1 MDNKTEDFSY
11 NQAINLVC
19 DQLRVLDITADIS
32 CRVKDPYS
40 ILEKLTRNSIKIK
53 ELTDIV
59 GFRIIVKEE
68 DECYTTLKFI
78 QKIYK
83 VIPGKYRDYID
94 KPKTNGYRSLHT
106 VVLLGSYRLPVEIQI
121 RTREMHNIAEK
132 GEAAHSKYKD
142 NQKQQTVTSGRINL
156 LTNAYEN
163 LNQNDLTESALFG
176 YLQQVKDYLERRFVE
191 LQNKPYNNSLRQIG
205 NVNQK

>member
-11 NQAINLVC
+11 NQAINLIC
-19 DQLRVLDITADIS
+19 NQLRTLGITADIY
-32 CRVKDPYS
+32 CRVKNPYS
-40 ILEKLTRNSIKIK
+40 ILQKLTRHSIKI
-53 ELTDIV
+53 EEITDIV

-78 QKIYK
+78 QEIYK

-106 VVLLGSYRLPVEIQI
+106 VVLLGLYRLPVEIQI

-132 GEAAHSKYKD
+132 GEAAHSKYKE
-142 NQKQQTVTSGRINL
+142 NQEQQDVTLGELNL
-156 LTNAYEN
+156 LTKAYEN
-163 LNQNDLTESALFG
+163 LNQNDLTESALFA
-176 YLQQVKDYLERRFVE
+176 YLQQVTDYLKRRFVE
-191 LQNKPYNNSLRQIG
+191 FQNKPHNDNLYQIG
-205 NVNQK
+205 NINQK